1 MPLLAQ
7 EFTKDTSTTINNCV
21 YAQIAIGGAP
31 VATSV
36 IAGSAPL
43 RIIAGDPYV
52 CTDAPYI
59 NTAPLKIPPCPT
71 GTRTVKAEVNTT
83 VLIDGK
89 YPVVEGDVV
98 KLLETEDRP
107 LTGPYQQPRIIIGS
121 NIT

>member
-36 IAGSAPL
+36 IAGSVPL
-43 RIIAGDPYV
+43 KIIAGDPYV
-52 CTDAPYI
+52 CTPVPPI
-59 NTAPLKIPPCPT
+59 NTAPLGLPPCPA
-71 GTRTVKAEVNTT
+71 GTRTVRAVVNTS

-98 KLLETEDRP
+98 KLLGEEDRH
-107 LTGPYQQPRIIIGS
+107 LTGPYKENRIVIGS

>member
-36 IAGSAPL
+36 IAGSVPL

-59 NTAPLKIPPCPT
+59 NTAPLKIPPCPA
-71 GTRTVKAEVNTT
+71 GKRTVKAEVNKT

>member
-36 IAGSAPL
+36 IAGSVPL

-59 NTAPLKIPPCPT
+59 NTAPLKIPPCPA
-71 GTRTVKAEVNTT
+71 GKRTVKAEVNKT
-83 VLIDGK
+83 VLTDGK

>member
-1 MPLLAQ
+1 MPLLAS
-7 EFTKDTSTTINNCV
+7 EFTKDTSTTISNCV
-21 YAQIAIGGAP
+21 YKMEPIGGAP

-36 IAGSAPL
+36 ISGNVPL
-43 RIIAGDPYV
+43 TIIAGDPYV
-52 CTDAPYI
+52 CTPVVPV
-59 NTAPLKIPPCPT
+59 NTAPLNIPFCPA

-98 KLLETEDRP
+98 KLLGEEDRP
-107 LTGPYQQPRIIIGS
+107 LTGPYKENRIVIGS

>member
-1 MPLLAQ
+1 MPKLA
-7 EFTKDTSTTINNCV
+7 S
-21 YAQIAIGGAP
+21 
-31 VATSV
+31 VATVDTASTV
-36 IAGSAPL
+36 GNCFYAAAPL
-43 RIIAGDPYV
+43 G
-52 CTDAPYI
+52 
-59 NTAPLKIPPCPT
+59 LPPCPA
-71 GTRTVKAEVNTT
+71 GTRTVRAVVNTS

>member
-1 MPLLAQ
+1 MPLLAS
-7 EFTKDTSTTINNCV
+7 EFTKDTSTTISNCV
-21 YAQIAIGGAP
+21 YNMEPIGGAP

-36 IAGSAPL
+36 IAGSVPL
-43 RIIAGDPYV
+43 KIIAGDPYV

-59 NTAPLKIPPCPT
+59 NTAPLKIPPCPA
-71 GTRTVKAEVNTT
+71 GKRTVKAEVNTT

>member
-21 YAQIAIGGAP
+21 YAQIAIGGVP

-36 IAGSAPL
+36 IAGSVPL

-59 NTAPLKIPPCPT
+59 NTAPLKIPPCPK
-71 GTRTVKAEVNTT
+71 GTRTVRAEVNTT
-83 VLIDGK
+83 VLIDQK

-98 KLLETEDRP
+98 KLLESEDRP

-121 NIT
+121 NIN

>member
-36 IAGSAPL
+36 IAGSVPL

-59 NTAPLKIPPCPT
+59 NTAPLKIPPCPA
-71 GTRTVKAEVNTT
+71 GKRTVKAEVNKT

-98 KLLETEDRP
+98 KLLGEEDRP
-107 LTGPYQQPRIIIGS
+107 LTGPYQQTRIRIGE
-121 NIT
+121 NL

>member
-36 IAGSAPL
+36 IAGSVPL
-43 RIIAGDPYV
+43 KIIAGDPYV

>member
-36 IAGSAPL
+36 IAGSVPL

-98 KLLETEDRP
+98 KLLGTEDRP
-107 LTGPYQQPRIIIGS
+107 LTGPYQQTRIIIGS
-121 NIT
+121 NIN

>member
-36 IAGSAPL
+36 IAGSVPL
-43 RIIAGDPYV
+43 KIIAGDPYV
-52 CTDAPYI
+52 CTHVPPV
-59 NTAPLKIPPCPT
+59 NTAPLGIPPCPA

-83 VLIDGK
+83 VLIDQK